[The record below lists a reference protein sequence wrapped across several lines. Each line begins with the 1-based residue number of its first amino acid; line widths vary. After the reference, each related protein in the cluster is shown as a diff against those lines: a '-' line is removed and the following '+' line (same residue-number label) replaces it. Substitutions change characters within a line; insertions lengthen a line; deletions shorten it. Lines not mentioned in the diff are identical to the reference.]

1 MKMNNVLPV
10 RYEICPVGLW
20 DKKAEIM
27 INDTAEQGLSVFN
40 AGRDKANLTDLDS
53 FVRENKI
60 KTGFI
65 KADIEGSGVEALRGM
80 AETIRRDSPVLNLS
94 IYHSPKEFFEL
105 KPLLDEIT
113 VGLNYKIT
121 IEKHFPFV
129 DRNFDVAV
137 FAAPKELLDEPHE
150 N

>member
-1 MKMNNVLPV
+1 MNNVLPV